1 MDLTLKFPEKV
12 GFTCNNFELKKLMQ
26 EASKRAGFDY
36 DFTYS
41 MGILTGLGYG
51 KLWSNIVLRKDKHW
65 GDKRIAVASLH
76 DGQFFDYNNGVSI
89 LLPNYFSVNRQN
101 ISPTLSSVASIE
113 DSYARKFIA
122 HFYEAWMGK

>member
-12 GFTCNNFELKKLMQ
+12 GFTCNNFKLKELMQ

-36 DFTYS
+36 MFESSSGY
-41 MGILTGLGYG
+41 LTGLGYG
-51 KLWSNIVLRKDKHW
+51 KLWSNIILRKDKCL

-89 LLPNYFSVNRQN
+89 LLPNYFSINTQK

-113 DSYARKFIA
+113 DPYARKFIA
-122 HFYEAWMGK
+122 HFYEAWMEK